1 MGNKYK
7 DCKCKTVKNDVG
19 DFVYGAIELI
29 YSKGTAFI
37 ETGIDVSLEDS
48 MVIVGTEGTI
58 HVPDDWWNLGY
69 FKVKRRGEH
78 KFKRYSFNF
87 DGNGFRYIIK
97 SLLQTINNKHEE
109 AYQMNSAEDLQALY
123 SLLDKLKEDV
133 KN

>member
-1 MGNKYK
+1 MEIVYYPICAVLKLLGNKYK
-7 DCKCKTVKNDVG
+7 DRKCKTVKNDVG

-69 FKVKRRGEH
+69 FKWKEEESINSSDIALILMEMDSDILSKACYRR
-78 KFKRYSFNF
+78 
-87 DGNGFRYIIK
+87 
-97 SLLQTINNKHEE
+97 
-109 AYQMNSAEDLQALY
+109 
-123 SLLDKLKEDV
+123 
-133 KN
+133 